1 MPLIEPISDHRIA
14 VEDLPAPTVINAL
27 SINGVYMIY
36 RTAASSKIY
45 CYIKITSKTP
55 ITLPGESDPYDC
67 NIMGPA
73 VYIETTNSG
82 EIKTGEIGI
91 RTISNL
97 LSNKTHLASDNWL
110 IYTSDTTEYNSMVD
124 LVVNSVCM
132 RGYDEL
138 VFYCDCNNNTI
149 DRVSGLRMF
158 EDVHGGA
165 TVYTPSFVADP
176 ADPTRYCIRKPNGVP
191 GMSTGTGVVPVI
203 IGDYTA
209 RPDVTG
215 RYVIANSSGSGAISD
230 ETNRLWLASPIYGNH
245 KVEFYWYCSST
256 SPGTGACI
264 FDAHGLGNNNT
275 NADRAGISLI
285 QVGSNIIIRAQNNN
299 TTNYDTA
306 IGSRA
311 SLAGNWYR
319 FEFYFFYISSTQYKA
334 TANVYDVNGT
344 LLATTTRTMTL
355 PLYCYKG
362 ERGCFTFLS
371 DYFSNGQWARDIYDY
386 IKEVKVYQLDYP
398 N

>member
-67 NIMGPA
+67 NITGPA

-158 EDVHGGA
+158 EDIHNSA
-165 TVYTPSFVADP
+165 TVYTPVFVADP
-176 ADPTRYCIRKPNGVP
+176 ADPTRYCIQKRNGQN
-191 GMSTGTGVVPVI
+191 GSGIVPVI
-203 IGDYTA
+203 IGNYVA
-209 RPDVTG
+209 RPSTDG
-215 RYVIANSSGSGAISD
+215 RFIIANSRGTGSITTED
-230 ETNRLWLASPIYGNH
+230 NRFWLASPIYGNH

-264 FDAHGLGNNNT
+264 FDAHGLGNNNV
-275 NADRAGISLI
+275 NANRAGIALM
-285 QVGSNIIIRAQNNN
+285 QNGSNIIIRARNNT

-334 TANVYDVNGT
+334 TANAYDMNGT

-355 PLYCYKG
+355 PLYCSKA

-371 DYFSNGQWARDIYDY
+371 DYSSNGGWARDIYDY